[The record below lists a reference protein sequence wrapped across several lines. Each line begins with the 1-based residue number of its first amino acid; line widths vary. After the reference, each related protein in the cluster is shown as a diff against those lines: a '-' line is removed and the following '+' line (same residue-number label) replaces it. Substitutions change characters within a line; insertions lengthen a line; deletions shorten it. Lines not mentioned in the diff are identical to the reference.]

1 MFITQKIK
9 HTNFTAE
16 VLIILPYIF
25 INKIKNHLI
34 ENFFIS
40 SALTSNALGQRGL
53 RPIDLYLS
61 R

>member
-1 MFITQKIK
+1 MFLTQKIK

-25 INKIKNHLI
+25 INKIKNHSI

-53 RPIDLYLS
+53 RPP
-61 R
+61 

>member
-25 INKIKNHLI
+25 INKIKNLI
-34 ENFFIS
+34 LLIIRLKTFFIS

-53 RPIDLYLS
+53 RPP
-61 R
+61 